1 MVSGSFESNGPLFFC
16 VYESESTEMLLHLKS
31 SASRR
36 ARDDVRE
43 WIESRGLR
51 TRCFVVGDHHVVACS
66 GPEAEIDP
74 AEVCGPSGDGRGKSA
89 VERVQ
94 RSAYPLA
101 DRAGGG
107 RSEVWIGEA
116 LAVGGPELLVAAG
129 PCSVEGREQLGRAAW
144 AVAGAGAR
152 MLRGGAFK
160 PRTSPYSFQGLGAR
174 GLELLAEVRAVTG
187 LPVVTEVMDPRLVE
201 TVAAHAD
208 VLQVGARNMQN
219 VPLLRELGR
228 IERPVLL
235 KRGISATIAEFL
247 LAAEYVM
254 AGGNTAV
261 ILCER
266 GVRSFGEAT
275 RFTLDLSSIPVL
287 QRETH
292 LPVLVD
298 PSHAA
303 GDRELVEPLACA
315 AVAAGADG
323 LLVEVHPE
331 PAKSWSDADQAL
343 GPERFAAIMR
353 RLAGFANAAGRELP
367 LSQEPARRSAAG

>member
-1 MVSGSFESNGPLFFC
+1 
-16 VYESESTEMLLHLKS
+16 MLLHLKS

-74 AEVCGPSGDGRGKSA
+74 AEVGGRTEEGLEQSSV

-94 RSAYPLA
+94 SSAYPLV
-101 DRAGGG
+101 DRGGGG
-107 RSEVWIGEA
+107 RSEVWIGEE
-116 LAVGGPELLVAAG
+116 LSVGGRELLVAAG
-129 PCSVEGREQLGRAAW
+129 PCSVEDREQLGRTAW
-144 AVAGAGAR
+144 AVAGAGAQV
-152 MLRGGAFK
+152 LRGGAYK
-160 PRTSPYSFQGLGAR
+160 PRTSPYSFQGLGRR
-174 GLELLAEVRAVTG
+174 GLELLAEVRTATG

-208 VLQVGARNMQN
+208 VLQVGSRNMQN

-235 KRGISATIAEFL
+235 KRGLSATIEEFL

-266 GVRSFGEAT
+266 GIRSFGEAT
-275 RFTLDLSSIPVL
+275 RFTLDLSSVPVL

-292 LPVLVD
+292 LPVIVD

-331 PAKSWSDADQAL
+331 PAKSWSDPDQAV
-343 GPERFAAIMR
+343 GPEMFAAMMR
-353 RLAGFANAAGRELP
+353 RLAGFAAAAGRKLP
-367 LSQEPARRSAAG
+367 LSGEPARRSAAG

>member
-1 MVSGSFESNGPLFFC
+1 
-16 VYESESTEMLLHLKS
+16 MLLHLRP

-36 ARDDVRE
+36 ERDDLRE
-43 WIESRGLR
+43 MVESRGLR
-51 TRCFVVGDHHVVACS
+51 TRCFFVGDHHVVACS
-66 GPEAEIDP
+66 GREAEIDP
-74 AEVCGPSGDGRGKSA
+74 AEIARVPDGAFSRSDA

-94 RSAYPLA
+94 PSSYPLA
-101 DRAGGG
+101 DRAGGE
-107 RSEVWIGEA
+107 RSEVWIGDG
-116 LAVGGPELLVAAG
+116 LSVGGPELLVAAG
-129 PCSVEGREQLGRAAW
+129 PCSVESREQLSRAAW

-160 PRTSPYSFQGLGAR
+160 PRTSPYSFQGLGCA
-174 GLELLAEVRAVTG
+174 GLELLAEVRAATG

-201 TVAAHAD
+201 SVAEHAD
-208 VLQVGARNMQN
+208 VLQVGARSMQN

-235 KRGISATIAEFL
+235 KRGMSATIEEFL

-266 GVRSFGEAT
+266 GIRSFGEAT
-275 RFTLDLSSIPVL
+275 RFTLDLSSVPVL
-287 QRETH
+287 QLETH

-303 GDRELVEPLACA
+303 GDRGLVEPLACA

-331 PAKSWSDADQAL
+331 PEQSWSDAAQAL
-343 GPERFAAIMR
+343 GPETFAAMMR
-353 RLAGFANAAGRELP
+353 RLAGFAEAAGRRLP
-367 LSQEPARRSAAG
+367 MSGEPVRRSVAG

>member
-1 MVSGSFESNGPLFFC
+1 
-16 VYESESTEMLLHLKS
+16 MLLHLRS

-43 WIESRGLR
+43 WVESRGLR
-51 TRCFVVGDHHVVACS
+51 TRCFAVGDHHVVACS
-66 GPEAEIDP
+66 GPDAKIDP
-74 AEVCGPSGDGRGKSA
+74 TEVGSPTGTGLERSA
-89 VERVQ
+89 VVERVQ
-94 RSAYPLA
+94 ASAYPLA

-107 RSEVWIGEA
+107 RSEVWIGEE
-116 LAVGGPELLVAAG
+116 LSVGGRELLVAAG
-129 PCSVEGREQLGRAAW
+129 PCSVEDREQLGRAAW

-152 MLRGGAFK
+152 MLRGGAYK
-160 PRTSPYSFQGLGAR
+160 PRTSPYSFQGLGRR
-174 GLELLAEVRAVTG
+174 GLELLAEVRAATG

-208 VLQVGARNMQN
+208 VLQVGSRNMQN

-235 KRGISATIAEFL
+235 KRGLSATIEEFL

-266 GVRSFGEAT
+266 GIRSFGEAT
-275 RFTLDLSSIPVL
+275 RFTLDLSSVPVL
-287 QRETH
+287 RRETH
-292 LPVLVD
+292 LPVIVD

-303 GDRELVEPLACA
+303 GDRELIEPLACA

-323 LLVEVHPE
+323 LLVEVHPD
-331 PAKSWSDADQAL
+331 PTKSWSDSDQAL
-343 GPERFAAIMR
+343 GPETFAAMMR
-353 RLAGFANAAGRELP
+353 RLAGFAAAAGRRLP
-367 LSQEPARRSAAG
+367 LNEEPARRSAAG